1 MKIAVIGSGYVGLVT
16 GTCFAETGNQVLCID
31 NNREK
36 VSAMQAGEIPIYEP
50 ELETLFQR
58 NRAANRLH
66 FSSDLA
72 EAVAFAEL
80 IFLALPTPELEDG
93 GADLSYVLQVSK
105 EIAALATE
113 YKIIVNKSTVPVGTT
128 RQLQELFD
136 TTCAASVDVVANP
149 EFLKEGFAV
158 QDFMKPQRVVI
169 GSTSE
174 HAITQLQ
181 KLYAPYMRT
190 GNRYQIMDCVSA
202 ELTKYASNAFL
213 ATKISFMNEIANYC
227 ELVGAN
233 VDQVRQGM
241 GSDDRIGNRFLFPGI
256 GYGGS
261 CFPKDV
267 KALKKLGD
275 DLDQPFAILTA
286 VDRVNTEQKK
296 VFTAKIE
303 TYFKGALQGKKF
315 ALWGLSFKPGTD
327 DVREAPAFYVIET
340 LLKQGASFSVFD
352 PVATENTRK
361 HFGDRIN
368 YANEPNEALQQADAL
383 IVCTEWNLFRNLDI
397 PLFKSSMQK
406 PLIFDGRN
414 VFDPQEM
421 EAAGISYFSIGRP

>member
-16 GTCFAETGNQVLCID
+16 GTCFAETGNQVLCVD
-31 NNREK
+31 NNQEK
-36 VSAMQAGEIPIYEP
+36 ITAMQAGEIPIYEP

-58 NRAANRLH
+58 NQAANRLH
-66 FSSDLA
+66 FSHDLA

-93 GADLSYVLQVSK
+93 GADLSHVLQVSK

-136 TTCAASVDVVANP
+136 TSCAVSVDVIANP

-169 GSTSE
+169 GSSSE
-174 HAITQLQ
+174 HAIAQLQ

-233 VDQVRQGM
+233 VDHVRQGM

-275 DLDQPFAILTA
+275 DLEQPFAILSA

-303 TYFKGALQGKKF
+303 AHFKGALKGKKF

-340 LLKQGASFSVFD
+340 LLKQGASFTVFD
-352 PVATENTRK
+352 PVAIENTRK
-361 HFGDRIN
+361 HFGNRIH

-397 PLFKSSMQK
+397 PLFKSSMRE

-421 EAAGISYFSIGRP
+421 DAAGISYFSIGRP

>member
-174 HAITQLQ
+174 HAIAQLQ

>member
-16 GTCFAETGNQVLCID
+16 GTCFAETGNQVLCVD

-66 FSSDLA
+66 FSSDLV

-128 RQLQELFD
+128 RRVQELFD
-136 TTCAASVDVVANP
+136 TTCAVSVDVVANP

-169 GSTSE
+169 GSSSE
-174 HAITQLQ
+174 HAIAQLQ

-233 VDQVRQGM
+233 VDLVRQGM

-275 DLDQPFAILTA
+275 DLNQPFNILTA

-303 TYFKGALQGKKF
+303 SYFKGALQGKKF

-352 PVATENTRK
+352 PVAIENTRK
-361 HFGDRIN
+361 HFGDRIH
-368 YANEPNEALQQADAL
+368 YANEPNETLHQADAL

-397 PLFKSSMQK
+397 SLFKSNMQK

>member
-1 MKIAVIGSGYVGLVT
+1 MKIAIIGSGYVGLVT
-16 GTCFAETGNQVLCID
+16 GTCFAETGNEVLCVD
-31 NNREK
+31 NNHQK
-36 VSAMQAGEIPIYEP
+36 ITAMQAGEIPIYEP

-58 NRAANRLH
+58 NQAAGRLH
-66 FSSDLA
+66 FTSNLA

-93 GADLSYVLQVSK
+93 AVDLSYVLQVSN

-128 RQLQELFD
+128 QKLQALFD
-136 TTCAASVDVVANP
+136 SNCAATVDVVSNP

-169 GSTSE
+169 GSSSE
-174 HAITQLQ
+174 QAIAQLQ

-190 GNRYQIMDCVSA
+190 GNRYQIMDAVSA

-233 VDQVRQGM
+233 VDHVRQGM

-275 DLDQPFAILTA
+275 DQQQPFAIVSA

-296 VFTAKIE
+296 VFTSKISSHFDGE
-303 TYFKGALQGKKF
+303 LQGKKF

-327 DVREAPAFYVIET
+327 DVREAPAFYVIEA
-340 LLKQGASFSVFD
+340 LLAQGATFSVFD
-352 PVATENTRK
+352 PVAIENTRK
-361 HFGDRIN
+361 QFGDRIH
-368 YANEPNEALQQADAL
+368 YATEPNEALHHADAL
-383 IVCTEWNLFRNLDI
+383 IVCTEWNLFRNLDTSV
-397 PLFKSSMQK
+397 FKTRMRE

-421 EAAGISYFSIGRP
+421 KTAGISYHSVGRP

>member
-16 GTCFAETGNQVLCID
+16 GTCFAETGNEVLCVD
-31 NNREK
+31 NNISK
-36 VSAMQAGEIPIYEP
+36 IQAMKHGKIPIYEP

-58 NRAANRLH
+58 NTKANRLH
-66 FSSDLA
+66 FTDDLA
-72 EAVAFAEL
+72 EAVAFASL
-80 IFLALPTPELEDG
+80 IFLALPTPETEDG
-93 GADLSYVLQVSK
+93 SADLSYVLETSTA
-105 EIAALATE
+105 IAELVQD
-113 YKIIVNKSTVPVGTT
+113 YKIIVNKSTVPVGTSD
-128 RQLQELFD
+128 RIQEIFD
-136 TTCAASVDVVANP
+136 AQSAVEADVVSNP

-158 QDFMKPQRVVI
+158 QDFMKPQRIVI
-169 GSTSE
+169 GSSSE
-174 HAITQLQ
+174 KAIAQLQ

-190 GNRYQIMDCVSA
+190 GNRIQLMDPVSA

-241 GSDDRIGNRFLFPGI
+241 GSDIRIGNRFLFPGI

-267 KALKKLGD
+267 KALKKLGND
-275 DLDQPFAILTA
+275 QEQPFEIITA
-286 VDRVNTEQKK
+286 VDRVNTQQKK
-296 VFTAKIE
+296 RFTFKIE
-303 TYFKGALQGKKF
+303 THFQKNIEGKKF

-327 DVREAPAFYVIET
+327 DVREAPSFFIIET
-340 LLKQGASFSVFD
+340 LLAQGASFSVFD
-352 PVATENTRK
+352 PVAIENTRQY
-361 HFGDRIN
+361 FGDRIV
-368 YANEPNEALQQADAL
+368 YSSSPNDALNNADAL

-397 PLFKSSMQK
+397 TFFKNNMRK
-406 PLIFDGRN
+406 LLIFDGRN

-421 EAAGISYFSIGRP
+421 KAAGIMYYSVGR

>member
-16 GTCFAETGNQVLCID
+16 GTCFAETGNEVLCVD
-31 NNREK
+31 NNQQK
-36 VSAMQAGEIPIYEP
+36 ITAMQAGEIPIYEP

-58 NRAANRLH
+58 NQAAGRLH
-66 FSSDLA
+66 FTSSLS

-93 GADLSYVLQVSK
+93 GADLRYVLQVSN

-128 RQLQELFD
+128 QKLQALFD
-136 TTCAASVDVVANP
+136 SNCAATVDVVSNP

-169 GSTSE
+169 GSSSE
-174 HAITQLQ
+174 QAIAQLQ

-190 GNRYQIMDCVSA
+190 GNRYQIMDAVSA

-233 VDQVRQGM
+233 VDHVRQGM

-275 DLDQPFAILTA
+275 DQQQPFAIVSA

-296 VFTAKIE
+296 VFTSKISSHFGGE
-303 TYFKGALQGKKF
+303 LQGKKF

-327 DVREAPAFYVIET
+327 DVREAPAFYVIEA
-340 LLKQGASFSVFD
+340 LLAQGAAFSVFD
-352 PVATENTRK
+352 PVAIENTRK
-361 HFGDRIN
+361 QFGDRIH
-368 YANEPNEALQQADAL
+368 YATEPNEALHHADAL
-383 IVCTEWNLFRNLDI
+383 IVCTEWNLFRNLDTS
-397 PLFKSSMQK
+397 LFKTRMRE

-421 EAAGISYFSIGRP
+421 KTAGISYHSVGRP

>member
-16 GTCFAETGNQVLCID
+16 GTCFAETGNQVLCVD
-31 NNREK
+31 NNQEK
-36 VSAMQAGEIPIYEP
+36 ITAMQAGEIPIYEP

-58 NRAANRLH
+58 NRAANRLY

-128 RQLQELFD
+128 RQVQELFD
-136 TTCAASVDVVANP
+136 TSCAVSIDVVANP

-169 GSTSE
+169 GSSSE
-174 HAITQLQ
+174 HAIAQLQ

-233 VDQVRQGM
+233 VDHVRQGM

-267 KALKKLGD
+267 KALKKLGN
-275 DLDQPFAILTA
+275 DLEQPFAILSA

-296 VFTAKIE
+296 VFIAKIE
-303 TYFKGALQGKKF
+303 AHFKDTLKGKKF

-340 LLKQGASFSVFD
+340 LLKQGASFTVFD
-352 PVATENTRK
+352 PVAIENTRK
-361 HFGDRIN
+361 HFGDSIH
-368 YANEPNEALQQADAL
+368 YANEPNEALQNADAL

-397 PLFKSSMQK
+397 PLFKSSMRE